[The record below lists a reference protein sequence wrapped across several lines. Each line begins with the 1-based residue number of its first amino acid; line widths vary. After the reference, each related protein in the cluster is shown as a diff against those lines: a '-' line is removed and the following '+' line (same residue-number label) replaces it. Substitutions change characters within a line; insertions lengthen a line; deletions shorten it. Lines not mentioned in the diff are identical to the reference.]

1 MREIIRNRKK
11 IIKQWSK
18 NGPRGL
24 KVKNFLSR
32 VRGVLFPWTP
42 YVLGRG
48 EGMSAGRFK
57 NQTFFYFLSSP
68 FPITPCIVRWGG
80 GIADGKKAD
89 EEKNDIRKK
98 YLMN

>member
-18 NGPRGL
+18 NGPRGS

-48 EGMSAGRFK
+48 EGMSAGE
-57 NQTFFYFLSSP
+57 NMNLSAQ
-68 FPITPCIVRWGG
+68 VR
-80 GIADGKKAD
+80 
-89 EEKNDIRKK
+89 KNDDKEGNSLLK
-98 YLMN
+98 